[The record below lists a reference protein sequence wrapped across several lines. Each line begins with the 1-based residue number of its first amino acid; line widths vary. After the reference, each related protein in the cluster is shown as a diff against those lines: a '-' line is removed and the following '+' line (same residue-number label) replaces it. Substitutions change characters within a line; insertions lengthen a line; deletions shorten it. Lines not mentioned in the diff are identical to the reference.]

1 MISIVMTMIIII
13 LTLLPEIIIIIIII
27 IKDPWTNFDS
37 QIYCT
42 LFVENDSNQTTKERK
57 MKM

>member
-1 MISIVMTMIIII
+1 MIAIVMKMIIII

-27 IKDPWTNFDS
+27 KDSWTNFDS

>member
-1 MISIVMTMIIII
+1 MISIVMIMIIII
-13 LTLLPEIIIIIIII
+13 LTLLPEIIIIIIV